1 MMVCWLRMCQTLKED
16 TSDPCTSYTEL
27 LYWSHSLAS
36 EQRFTLI
43 IWTLSNLT
51 FKLSSHRIFGVPTAH
66 VQNETAEL
74 KSRWN
79 RFNAVEINY
88 LMDLQTNKHGLRFE
102 VIMMQWSVLLKI
114 FWLSVKLPRGEAGSP
129 LHHPVVAEGTDLR
142 FQVEYFTVSSFSLW
156 LEPYTVVASAGL
168 TLLCQPVKGHS
179 LHLMYSR
186 RKRHHECPVFGLTIP
201 AVVYCF
207 MSFKLQPTR
216 LIQGQKTF
224 MGLFSRGTVVNS
236 NFKMGKRV

>member
-88 LMDLQTNKHGLRFE
+88 LMDLQTNK
-102 VIMMQWSVLLKI
+102 QTWTQDWS
-114 FWLSVKLPRGEAGSP
+114 
-129 LHHPVVAEGTDLR
+129 HND
-142 FQVEYFTVSSFSLW
+142 
-156 LEPYTVVASAGL
+156 
-168 TLLCQPVKGHS
+168 
-179 LHLMYSR
+179 
-186 RKRHHECPVFGLTIP
+186 
-201 AVVYCF
+201 AVVSIVEDLLALSQTAKRWSRIPITPPSGSWRYWSEVSGRVFHCIFVLFMIGAIHCCCF
-207 MSFKLQPTR
+207 RWAHFALSTCQRSQFTSDVQ
-216 LIQGQKTF
+216 QKKETPWVSCF
-224 MGLFSRGTVVNS
+224 WFNHTCCGLLFHVI
-236 NFKMGKRV
+236 